1 MPIYEYYC
9 RSCDHEWEREQRISD
24 APVRTCPSCKARQ
37 AKRMISRTSFVLKGG
52 GWYSDLYSSTGK
64 KDDAKS
70 ESSSESSSSE
80 KSSDKS
86 STDSGSKDSGSKD
99 SGSTDSG
106 STDSGSKDSGS
117 KSGSK
122 SKKKGSKAA

>member
-24 APVRTCPSCKARQ
+24 APVKTCPSCKARQ

-52 GWYSDLYSSTGK
+52 GWHSDLYSSTGK

-70 ESSSESSSSE
+70 DSSSEPASSE

-86 STDSGSKDSGSKD
+86 SKDSGSKDSGSKD
-99 SGSTDSG
+99 SGSKDSG
-106 STDSGSKDSGS
+106 GKDSGSKDSDS